1 MKNFLKNN
9 RGFSFVELLVVM
21 GILAVVLLALN
32 GLFMGAIKFQKGQDI
47 DVEMQQNARSA
58 ADFMVRE
65 LRNKSDLS
73 CLENTGTA
81 CGTAGDKV
89 SFTSVTDAN
98 TRIFSWSSSDNILRF
113 SKAAAG
119 SPDRQ
124 PLADNITAVTLSPLD
139 QNGNSTTTLTN
150 VYRIDIA
157 ITARSSTIDPNT
169 GNYRTFTFT
178 TSVMKRN

>member
-1 MKNFLKNN
+1 MKIYFKNN
-9 RGFSFVELLVVM
+9 LGFSFVELLVAM
-21 GILAVVLLALN
+21 GLLAVILLALN
-32 GLFMGAIKFQKGQDI
+32 GLFMGAMKFQKGQDL

-58 ADFMVRE
+58 ADFIVRE
-65 LRNKSDLS
+65 LRNKQTIS
-73 CLENTGTA
+73 CLENTGTP

-89 SFTSVTDAN
+89 SFTSMTDAN
-98 TRIFSWSSSDNILRF
+98 TRIFSWTSTDNILRF

-139 QNGNSTTTLTN
+139 QNGNSTTTLAN

-157 ITARSSTIDPNT
+157 TTARSTTIDPNT
-169 GNYRTFTFT
+169 KNYRTFTFT